1 MADRPKKQ
9 AFSAFPDLRGAIESQ
24 ITKRILRYHFPPD
37 FFDSHPIKLSKIADS
52 A

>member
-24 ITKRILRYHFPPD
+24 ITKLILRYHFRQTVFAPR
-37 FFDSHPIKLSKIADS
+37 PIKLSKIADS